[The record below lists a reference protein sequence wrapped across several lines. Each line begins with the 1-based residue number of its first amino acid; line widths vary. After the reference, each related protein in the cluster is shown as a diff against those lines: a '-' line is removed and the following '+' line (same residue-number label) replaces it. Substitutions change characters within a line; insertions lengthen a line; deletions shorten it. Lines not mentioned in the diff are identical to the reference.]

1 MKNLVASLGISTLVL
16 GGAMGA
22 AVAQAPADQSAP
34 ATPAAQSAPATQSN
48 DASSN
53 SASNPNDSTT
63 YATGKPLAGQSNEGF
78 WGHMN
83 PFARKKWVR
92 RQVDP
97 IRDRTNELD
106 QLQAKN
112 AKDIKDVDD
121 RAQAGINKAMM
132 AANTADQHAADAAN
146 RATAAQSTATTA
158 SSRAESLNGT
168 VSNLDQFK
176 QVSSVD
182 VKFPKGRTALTKQ
195 GKDDLQQMAQQLA
208 SEKGYIIE
216 ITGYSRGGVQSSQA
230 MADAVARYLV
240 TEQQVPLYRI
250 YRSGLGKAPKASA
263 NDQTA
268 ANTEEKPLV
277 NGVRVTLLH
286 NSLASLGSADANN
299 PATQQQNMQN
309 QTTGSTWQGSGAA
322 STTGSSTT
330 GSTGSNMNGSSNSSD
345 SQSTTGT
352 TSTTPQQ

>member
-1 MKNLVASLGISTLVL
+1 VSVKQRLHAFGSGDANMKNLAKSLGISTLVL
-16 GGAMGA
+16 GGAMGT
-22 AVAQAPADQSAP
+22 AVFAQVPADQQNA
-34 ATPAAQSAPATQSN
+34 PAAQSASAAPSA
-48 DASSN
+48 DASS
-53 SASNPNDSTT
+53 PNDSTT

-112 AKDIKDVDD
+112 AKDIKDVDE

-146 RATAAQSTATTA
+146 RANSAQSTATTA

-182 VKFPKGRTALTKQ
+182 VKFPKGRTTLGKQ

-216 ITGYSRGGVQSSQA
+216 ITGYSRSGVQSSQA

-250 YRSGLGKAPKASA
+250 YRSGLGKAPKANA
-263 NDQTA
+263 NDATAQTTTA
-268 ANTEEKPLV
+268 QNPDEKPLT

-286 NSLASLGSADANN
+286 NSLASLGGAEASN
-299 PATQQQNMQN
+299 PATQQQNQQN
-309 QTTGSTWQGSGAA
+309 GV
-322 STTGSSTT
+322 
-330 GSTGSNMNGSSNSSD
+330 
-345 SQSTTGT
+345 
-352 TSTTPQQ
+352 TPAPTPNQ